1 MDFSGLFLTAGIFM
15 GWSLGGNDAANIFGT
30 AVGTKM
36 IKFKTAALVCSIFV
50 VAGAFF
56 GGAGTS
62 KTLESLGNISLASS
76 AFIVSISAA
85 LTVAVM
91 SKKALPVS
99 TSQAIVGSIVGY
111 NIFWGQSTDLSIL
124 TKIASTWVFTPVLAA
139 LFSISIYW
147 IFRLYLD
154 RSRLNLV
161 QRDHYTRYGL
171 VLAGAFG
178 AYSLGANNIA
188 NVMGVFVQAKPLG
201 LDAEQLFFI
210 GGLSI
215 ALGVI
220 TYSKRVMLTVGKS
233 VFKLS
238 PVSAFI
244 VVFASALV
252 LFIFSSEGLNLILE
266 SLNLP
271 QIPLVPVSQ
280 SQAVVG
286 AIMGIGIAKGGRNI
300 NYGLLGKI
308 ALGWVLTPALSL
320 GVSWILLKISS
331 FLVSS
336 QL

>member
-1 MDFSGLFLTAGIFM
+1 
-15 GWSLGGNDAANIFGT
+15 
-30 AVGTKM
+30 
-36 IKFKTAALVCSIFV
+36 
-50 VAGAFF
+50 
-56 GGAGTS
+56 
-62 KTLESLGNISLASS
+62 
-76 AFIVSISAA
+76 
-85 LTVAVM
+85 
-91 SKKALPVS
+91 
-99 TSQAIVGSIVGY
+99 
-111 NIFWGQSTDLSIL
+111 
-124 TKIASTWVFTPVLAA
+124 
-139 LFSISIYW
+139 
-147 IFRLYLD
+147 
-154 RSRLNLV
+154 
-161 QRDHYTRYGL
+161 
-171 VLAGAFG
+171 
-178 AYSLGANNIA
+178 
-188 NVMGVFVQAKPLG
+188 VQAKPLG
-201 LDAEQLFFI
+201 LDAEQLFFM

-336 QL
+336 